1 MSIKILI
8 VLFFVI
14 QKFFIDVSSERL
26 IMKLNESTVKAIE
39 DALSN
44 KKSLEIHI
52 EKNNV
57 VLIELSR
64 KVIDKSPYS
73 D

>member
-1 MSIKILI
+1 MSFNACSPYFYYSKCC
-8 VLFFVI
+8 
-14 QKFFIDVSSERL
+14 IDTRWERL
-26 IMKLNESTVKAIE
+26 IMKLNDSTIKAIE
-39 DALSN
+39 NALSN

-57 VLIELSR
+57 VLIELNR
-64 KVIDKSPYS
+64 KVIDKSAYI

>member
-8 VLFFVI
+8 VLIFVI

-44 KKSLEIHI
+44 KKLLEIHI

>member
-1 MSIKILI
+1 
-8 VLFFVI
+8 
-14 QKFFIDVSSERL
+14 
-26 IMKLNESTVKAIE
+26 MKLNESTVKAIE

-64 KVIDKSPYS
+64 KVIDKSSYS

>member
-8 VLFFVI
+8 VLIFVV
-14 QKFFIDVSSERL
+14 QKFFIDVSLERL

>member
-8 VLFFVI
+8 VLIFVV